1 MRCRVTQ
8 DLPSEVRGTDEERE
22 APLDDLE
29 AAGHAE
35 EEVFG
40 DGGASYTMYCP
51 SVQSASGGG
60 KSSG

>member
-1 MRCRVTQ
+1 MDQ
-8 DLPSEVRGTDEERE
+8 EIE

-29 AAGHAE
+29 AIDEDEDEAIL
-35 EEVFG
+35 G

-51 SVQSASGGG
+51 TVQSASGGG